1 MAEFVEATDRLA
13 AIQPSVSFL
22 AAPGSILNIRITCWL
37 KKSQERCQMLA
48 LPLYLVVVLAS
59 WRQPTKALSL
69 ESRHPLV

>member
-37 KKSQERCQMLA
+37 KKSPERCQTPA
-48 LPLYLVVVLAS
+48 LPLYPAVGLAS
-59 WRQPTKALSL
+59 WKQPTKALSL
-69 ESRHPLV
+69 ENRHPLV